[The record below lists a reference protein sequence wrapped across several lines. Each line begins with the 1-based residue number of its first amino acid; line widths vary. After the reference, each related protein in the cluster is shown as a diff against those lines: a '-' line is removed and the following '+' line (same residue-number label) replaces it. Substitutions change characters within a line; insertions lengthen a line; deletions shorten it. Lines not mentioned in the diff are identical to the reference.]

1 MNVSTSPGHT
11 PTSTADSA
19 IDGRAAWRAADRSTG
34 VGALA
39 GLRVLDLSRVLAG
52 PYTAQTLADHGAEVI
67 KVEAPSGDETRGW
80 GPPFDDSGE
89 SSAYYAGLNHSKDNI
104 CLDLRTD
111 AGREVL
117 SHLLRGAD
125 VVIENFKAGTMTR
138 WGFDYETVLAE
149 ENPRLVYCRV
159 TGFGVDGPM
168 GGLPGYDAVLQSFGG
183 LMSVNGYPDGNPL
196 RVGVP
201 IVDIVASH
209 MAVSGILLALRERDS
224 SGRGQLVDITLL
236 DSVISLLHPHAS
248 NWVSSGKVPQRTGDY
263 HPTVVPYQ
271 VFAALDGDFF
281 ISAAN
286 DRQFRSLV
294 TVLGRP
300 DLADDPR
307 FVSNGVRSQNRDEL
321 ATLLGGLVA
330 GWRRD
335 DLAVELERAGVA
347 ASPVNTV
354 DQALT
359 APQTVHRGLFLDT
372 VDYRGL
378 GVPIKLG
385 RTATRTPRTA
395 VPLGTDTEAVLCSMG
410 YSADTV
416 AALRATG
423 ALGRSRTTHAG
434 TTRED
439 DAGEDRGEPTSDA
452 DR

>member
-1 MNVSTSPGHT
+1 MNV
-11 PTSTADSA
+11 PTSTGDATTQPTVADEPH
-19 IDGRAAWRAADRSTG
+19 IDGRAAWRAAEEDTG
-34 VGALA
+34 TGALA

-80 GPPFDDSGE
+80 GPPFAEDGR

-111 AGREVL
+111 AGRGVL
-117 SHLLRGAD
+117 AHLLRGAD
-125 VVIENFKAGTMTR
+125 VVIENFKAGTMAR

-209 MAVSGILLALRERDS
+209 MAVSGILLALRERDL

-248 NWVSSGKVPQRTGDY
+248 NWISSGKVPQRTGDY

-271 VFAALDGDFF
+271 VFAARDGDFF
-281 ISAAN
+281 VSAAN

-294 TVLGRP
+294 TALGVP
-300 DLADDPR
+300 ELAEDPR
-307 FVSNGVRSQNRDEL
+307 FVTNGVRSQNRNVL
-321 ATLLGGLVA
+321 AALLGDRIA
-330 GWRRD
+330 ERNRD
-335 DLAVELERAGVA
+335 DLAAELERAGVA

-385 RTATRTPRTA
+385 RTATRTPRRA
-395 VPLGTDTEAVLCSMG
+395 VSLGADTDAILGAMG
-410 YSADTV
+410 YSEKDIDVVKTG
-416 AALRATG
+416 G
-423 ALGRSRTTHAG
+423 ALG
-434 TTRED
+434 D
-439 DAGEDRGEPTSDA
+439 V
-452 DR
+452 